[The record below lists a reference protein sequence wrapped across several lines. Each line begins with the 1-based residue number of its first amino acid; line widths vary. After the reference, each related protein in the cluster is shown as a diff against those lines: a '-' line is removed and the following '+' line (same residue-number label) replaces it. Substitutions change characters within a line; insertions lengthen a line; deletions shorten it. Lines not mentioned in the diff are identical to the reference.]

1 MSKGID
7 QGIINRA
14 KELAAIRM
22 DKETTFPDTSVS
34 GLCIRV
40 KGSRA
45 TWHLRSKPNKIDL
58 GEIDAFRA
66 DQLDLVRELATKV
79 KAHWKAG
86 RSNAEI
92 KVLVNSL
99 VALPAKHETPMATA
113 EADLAVKVDGAW
125 TFEVMRSEYLRWCKI
140 HKSDAT
146 YNTYHSAL
154 GAAANSVYLD
164 DLKHLLGQNKAIA
177 NITQLDILMVR
188 HNILER
194 GGMVDGVPAANI
206 RTAEQVENALRA
218 AFKFAIDPR
227 RKSGLKMNPMLG
239 LPGIEKPDVKKRDM
253 VDAGEIFQRTPM
265 SLKQLH
271 DFLMWVKRHPKC
283 EPEAKFATMLQVLT
297 GQRIETV
304 TSSFQIQIMR
314 TYTSHRYQYVWYL
327 GPDKSTRYRALP
339 LPKVAAWVGHQAVL
353 RYRERAADEDWTNHF
368 VFRQLRPRRGG
379 SPTNN
384 HITNHIVNDLWNEA
398 RKEGGPL
405 AGTKYA
411 SHDGRKAFVTH
422 MGKRGKQVGL
432 PYDDC
437 VKNLQAITH
446 KGEGKATVIERHYDL
461 DGDEQWRLR
470 VLELWE
476 NLILN
481 AHGEKRRPDDDI
493 WDLEEGEAFGLTQA
507 EWRKMYPD
515 QEEVEQDESDRQQ
528 RHGHHSDP
536 RETEDA

>member
-7 QGIINRA
+7 QGIIDRA
-14 KELAAIRM
+14 KQLAAIRM
-22 DKETTFPDTSVS
+22 DKETTFADASVN

-40 KGSRA
+40 KGNRA
-45 TWHLRSKPNKIDL
+45 TWHLRSKPHKIDL
-58 GEIDAFRA
+58 GEIDAFNA

-92 KVLVNSL
+92 KVLIHSL
-99 VALPAKHETPMATA
+99 VALPAKHETPMAAA
-113 EADLAVKVDGAW
+113 EADLAVKIDGAW
-125 TFEVMRSEYLRWCKI
+125 MWEVLRKEYLKWCSV

-154 GAAANSVYLD
+154 GAAKDSVYFD
-164 DLKHLLGQNKAIA
+164 DLKHLTGKAIA
-177 NITQLDILMVR
+177 NISQLDILMVR

-194 GGMVDGVPAANI
+194 GGMVDGVPAGNI

-218 AFKFAIDPR
+218 AFKYAIDPR
-227 RKSGLKMNPMLG
+227 RKSGLKVNPMIG
-239 LPGIEKPDVKKRDM
+239 LPGIEKPDVKKRDI
-253 VDAGEIFQRTPM
+253 VDADDIFQRTPM
-265 SLKQLH
+265 SLKQVH
-271 DFLMWVKRHPKC
+271 DFLMWVKRHPGF
-283 EPEAKFATMLQVLT
+283 ELEAKFATMLQPLT

-304 TSSFQIQIMR
+304 TSTFHNQPSR

-327 GPDKSTRYRALP
+327 GPDKSKRYRALP
-339 LPKVAAWVGHQAVL
+339 LPKMAAWVAHQAIL
-353 RYRERAADEDWTNHF
+353 RYKERAAAEDHANNF
-368 VFRQLRPRRGG
+368 LFRQLRARRAGDAKNG
-379 SPTNN
+379 
-384 HITNHIVNDLWNEA
+384 HITNHMVNDIWRLA
-398 RKEGGPL
+398 REEGGPL
-405 AGTKYA
+405 AGTEYS

-437 VKNLQAITH
+437 VKDLQAITH

-470 VLELWE
+470 VLELWQ

-493 WDLEEGEAFGLTQA
+493 WDLDEGEAFGLTQA
-507 EWRKMYPD
+507 EWRKMYPN
-515 QEEVEQDESDRQQ
+515 QEEIEQEESERQERDGYELEQ
-528 RHGHHSDP
+528 AGK
-536 RETEDA
+536 